1 MNILGIDTSTNNCSV
16 GVVVDGKIVG
26 RNAQIGRSMASE
38 QLISLI
44 DDLLKKSITMKA
56 IDAIAVSIG
65 PGSYTGLRI
74 GLSTAKGL
82 AFARKLP
89 VLPVPTMAVLESV
102 ARQTIDSDMVLM
114 IKSHRDLAYHV
125 LCRKAHP
132 LHFDSIDIGYDAFSD
147 IHQIYQKKY
156 PYISPSEIIDA
167 DIKPVETLYPEGDH
181 VARLACQHY
190 QALLTQSVPD
200 LEPLYLSEFEVKKW
214 QPKTESG

>member
-16 GVVVDGKIVG
+16 GVVTNGNIVG

-44 DDLLKKSITMKA
+44 DDLLKKSIPMSE

-82 AFARKLP
+82 AFSRKLP

-102 ARQTIDSDMVLM
+102 ARRTIDSDMVLM

-125 LCRKAHP
+125 YCQKEQP
-132 LHFDSIDIGYDAFSD
+132 LRIDSIDIGYDTFSD
-147 IHQIYQKKY
+147 IRQRYQNQC
-156 PYISPSEIIDA
+156 PYISPSEISAPDLGLV
-167 DIKPVETLYPEGDH
+167 KTLFPEGDQ
-181 VARLACQHY
+181 VAWLAHHHY
-190 QALLTQSVPD
+190 QVLAQQSVPD

-214 QPKTESG
+214 KPKTESG

>member
-1 MNILGIDTSTNNCSV
+1 MNILGIETSTNNCSV
-16 GVVVDGKIVG
+16 GVVTDGKIVS

-38 QLISLI
+38 QLVSLI
-44 DDLLKKSITMKA
+44 DELLIRPVKMKE

-89 VLPVPTMAVLESV
+89 VLPVPTMAVMESV
-102 ARQTIDSDMVLM
+102 ARQTIKSDVVLM

-125 LCRKAHP
+125 LSRNESP
-132 LHFDSIDIGYDAFSD
+132 LKINNIDIGYDSFSD
-147 IHQIYQKKY
+147 IHQRYTNKY
-156 PYISPSEIIDA
+156 PYVSPS
-167 DIKPVETLYPEGDH
+167 DIVDTVINTVEALYPEGDH
-181 VARLACQHY
+181 T
-190 QALLTQSVPD
+190 ALLAHQYYQILLSQSVPD

-214 QPKTESG
+214 KPQTESG

>member
-16 GVVVDGKIVG
+16 GLVCNGRIVDRIA
-26 RNAQIGRSMASE
+26 RIGRSMASE

-44 DDLLKKSITMKA
+44 DELLKKSITMEE

-125 LCRKAHP
+125 CCRKEHP
-132 LHFDSIDIGYDAFSD
+132 LSIDSIDIGYDIFSD
-147 IHQIYQKKY
+147 IHQRYQNQH
-156 PYISPSEIIDA
+156 PYISPSEIVDA

-181 VARLACQHY
+181 VAWLAHQHY
-190 QALLTQSVPD
+190 QVLLSQSVPD

-214 QPKTESG
+214 KPKTESG